1 MQRLVV
7 LAIVVAVGCAVLGF
21 VFAGSPSRI
30 ASGVKIA
37 GVDVGGLT
45 AGEARTKLERR
56 ADALANVP
64 VTFTAAGHEWSLR
77 PVNLGVQVDW
87 DAAVKLALNQGGGVG
102 PLRGFRRLGVRVFGA
117 DVSPPTRVLERALVF
132 EVGKI
137 ARTVNRPHNDAA
149 IVLRG
154 LRPVVVPA
162 RTGAVLDRAAAGD
175 TIVRSLASF
184 QRGTVALPVRVDSP
198 SVRAADLT
206 PVVAQVQTALGRR
219 VRLQLGAAS
228 WWLPKRQLA
237 AILQLP
243 HGGTK
248 ALAVSG
254 PGATRYFSRLS
265 RGIENHGISAVS

>member
-1 MQRLVV
+1 MQ
-7 LAIVVAVGCAVLGF
+7 
-21 VFAGSPSRI
+21 
-30 ASGVKIA
+30 
-37 GVDVGGLT
+37 T
-45 AGEARTKLERR
+45 
-56 ADALANVP
+56 N
-64 VTFTAAGHEWSLR
+64 
-77 PVNLGVQVDW
+77 W
-87 DAAVKLALNQGGGVG
+87 DAAVKLALDQGSGLG
-102 PLRGFRRLGVRVFGA
+102 PLRGFRRIGVRVFGA

-184 QRGTVALPVRVDSP
+184 QRGTVALPVRVDAP
-198 SVRAADLT
+198 SVQAADLT
-206 PVVAQVQTALGRR
+206 PAWRRFQTALGRR

-243 HGGTK
+243 HGGTQRSPS
-248 ALAVSG
+248 AAPARRGTS
-254 PGATRYFSRLS
+254 PG
-265 RGIENHGISAVS
+265 